1 MDTSPP
7 LPSVAFSNHRTD
19 VSFLLPVGPGGNRSF
34 RGSSAD
40 DSIAPN
46 ICSSVLDD
54 DFHLSR
60 RAIRKNRTSKIG
72 RTLIGSSFL
81 SSLIRAS
88 RDA

>member
-60 RAIRKNRTSKIG
+60 RAIRKNELRIE
-72 RTLIGSSFL
+72 RRRLD
-81 SSLIRAS
+81 IR
-88 RDA
+88 